1 MDDTVNLL
9 HEVVSIEDQKD
20 TISALMEITLHLAK
34 QVDLLQGTNSKL
46 NASKDVRSLIPH
58 KNTEKPMMML
68 GFKIQN
74 MLQEY

>member
-1 MDDTVNLL
+1 
-9 HEVVSIEDQKD
+9 
-20 TISALMEITLHLAK
+20 MEITLHLAK

-46 NASKDVRSLIPH
+46 NASKDVRSLIPQ
-58 KNTEKPMMML
+58 KSTEKPMAML